1 MVYNEDEE
9 GDSWVNSGRYPT
21 PGFGFCSF
29 LVSLIWRFRG
39 WNLDESLKLKFG
51 QYFEAEV
58 WSSVWSWHVCE
69 IFNSG
74 QLRNIQ
80 KKSDLER
87 LQKTYQK
94 YKVSYSKKTH
104 KFREK
109 SRNTNWKLSRRE
121 SYLEKNISIQSNKH
135 KRYKLRNMK
144 NTNCNVNRNKER

>member
-1 MVYNEDEE
+1 MIIIVFWTRIRSMVYNEDEE

-51 QYFEAEV
+51 RYFEAEV

-94 YKVSYSKKTH
+94 YKVSYSKKH
-104 KFREK
+104 I
-109 SRNTNWKLSRRE
+109 NTGEIYK
-121 SYLEKNISIQSNKH
+121 
-135 KRYKLRNMK
+135 YKLKTIKKRK
-144 NTNCNVNRNKER
+144 LFGEKYQYIK

>member
-1 MVYNEDEE
+1 MIIIVFWTRIRSMVYNEDEE

-94 YKVSYSKKTH
+94 YKVSYSKKHINTG
-104 KFREK
+104 RNLEIQIENYQEEK
-109 SRNTNWKLSRRE
+109 VIWRKISVYKVTNTRD
-121 SYLEKNISIQSNKH
+121 
-135 KRYKLRNMK
+135 
-144 NTNCNVNRNKER
+144 TN